1 MYYKIDEELYN
12 KIKEITGSD
21 YEKYGDF
28 VDAEEITNILKDLIC
43 EIDTLK
49 ERLGE

>member
-1 MYYKIDEELYN
+1 MYYKIEEELYN
-12 KIKEITGSD
+12 RIKEITGID
-21 YEKYGDF
+21 YKKEGDF
-28 VDAEEITNILKDLIC
+28 ISESTLFDILKDLIY

>member
-28 VDAEEITNILKDLIC
+28 RSTML
-43 EIDTLK
+43 
-49 ERLGE
+49 

>member
-12 KIKEITGSD
+12 KIKEITGMD

-28 VDAEEITNILKDLIC
+28 INAEEITNILKDLIC
-43 EIDTLK
+43 EIDSLK
-49 ERLGE
+49 EKLGE

>member
-1 MYYKIDEELYN
+1 MYYKIEEELYN

-21 YEKYGDF
+21 YNKYGDF
-28 VDAEEITNILKDLIC
+28 IDAEAITNILKDLIC
-43 EIDTLK
+43 EIECLK

>member
-1 MYYKIDEELYN
+1 MYCKIEEDLYN
-12 KIKEITGSD
+12 RIREITGVD
-21 YEKYGDF
+21 YDKEGDF
-28 VDAEEITNILKDLIC
+28 ISESTLFDILKDLIC

>member
-1 MYYKIDEELYN
+1 MYYKIEEELYN
-12 KIKEITGSD
+12 RIKEITGMD
-21 YEKYGDF
+21 YDKEGNYISIDSLE
-28 VDAEEITNILKDLIC
+28 DIIKDLIC

>member
-12 KIKEITGSD
+12 KIKKITESD

-28 VDAEEITNILKDLIC
+28 IDAEEITNILKDLIC
-43 EIDTLK
+43 EIDSLK
-49 ERLGE
+49 EGE

>member
-12 KIKEITGSD
+12 KIKEITGLD

-28 VDAEEITNILKDLIC
+28 IDVEEITNILKDLIC
-43 EIDTLK
+43 EIECLK
-49 ERLGE
+49 EGE

>member
-1 MYYKIDEELYN
+1 MYYKIEEELYN
-12 KIKEITGSD
+12 KIKEITGMD
-21 YEKYGDF
+21 YNKEGDF
-28 VDAEEITNILKDLIC
+28 ISESTLFDILKDLIC